1 MKYVFRAFII
11 FQILQLSLTAFSQQD
26 SIQIKIADEKTKE
39 PLINVTVNVLGKVL
53 YSDFE
58 GVVSFYTE
66 KFPIEIRLSYIGYQD
81 KKFELYRNSENVLD
95 VFMSSAEVWLDIVSV
110 TGSRYE
116 QNIAAA
122 PVSIDVLKPD
132 LIRSVN
138 TVNAST
144 VLNKLPG
151 VQVIDGQANIR
162 GGSGY
167 SYGAGSRVM
176 LLVDDI
182 PALQMDA
189 GFPNWSDIPVE
200 ALSQVEVL
208 KGASSALYGSSALNG
223 IINFRTSYATSD
235 PETRIGV
242 SATNFHSPSD
252 PLKKWWK
259 DSTFRYQTNFNFV
272 HKQKFNKLDVV
283 VSGFYNKLNG
293 FLKDTEEQRGRLY
306 LNTRYRLT
314 ERLSFGLAINT
325 NLAEGSAYYI
335 WKNAGSGAMQ
345 GLPGTI
351 SQRNTRRIYIDP
363 FIQYYDTYGNRH
375 KLIWRTSVLKNE
387 NDTDQS
393 NSSTNHYG
401 EYQFLKNMEQ
411 MGLSMTAGLVGM
423 WNFTNSQILGDTTF
437 SGLNYAAYAQLEKK
451 LFEKWA
457 LSGGLRYE
465 YIQQK
470 SPANFMGIVIP
481 NGIKSDG
488 RIIGR
493 LSATYNPYEFTF
505 LRASW
510 GQGYRF
516 PTLTERFVT
525 TSFGSFAIFAKP
537 DLEPETGWS
546 TEIGIKQGIPGFL
559 KGFIDASFFLSEYEE
574 MIEFTF
580 VPPPTLGFQPQNVG
594 SIRIAGFEGSITGQ
608 ADIGKWKVNTLT
620 GYTFIQPVY
629 KDYNSNEDIR
639 KSVSTDKNVLK
650 YRSRHQLKSDVEVLY
665 SRFKLGVSLQWVSHV
680 VNIDRAFESVPPI
693 NFDIFGIG
701 AYRSLNNKGYTLLD
715 LRFAIKF
722 YTNSELTLIVNN
734 VMNQEYTLRPAL
746 VEAPINTTLRWD
758 YRF

>member
-1 MKYVFRAFII
+1 MNHIFRAVVI
-11 FQILQLSLTAFSQQD
+11 FHLLSLSLIAYSQQVPVRIRI
-26 SIQIKIADEKTKE
+26 SDEKTKE
-39 PLINVTVNVLGKVL
+39 PLVNVTANLGQKVM
-53 YSDFE
+53 YSDTDGLITF
-58 GVVSFYTE
+58 SPE
-66 KFPIEIRLSYIGYQD
+66 KLPLQISLSYVGYQD
-81 KKFELYRNSENVLD
+81 RKIDLSRAPENILEIY
-95 VFMSSAEVWLDIVSV
+95 MSPSEVWLDIVSV
-110 TGSRYE
+110 TGSRFE
-116 QNIAAA
+116 QNISSA

-138 TVNAST
+138 TVNASS

-208 KGASSALYGSSALNG
+208 KGAASALYGSSALNG
-223 IINFRTSYATSD
+223 IINFRTSYATAE
-235 PETRIGV
+235 PETRVGV
-242 SATNFHSPSD
+242 SATNFHSPAD

-259 DSTFRYQTNFNFV
+259 DSTFRYQANVNFV
-272 HKQKFNKLDVV
+272 HKQKLNKLDIV

-293 FLKDTEEQRGRLY
+293 FLKNTDEQRGRLY

-314 ERLSFGLAINT
+314 DRLSFGLAINT

-363 FIQYYDTYGNRH
+363 FLQYYDTNGNRH
-375 KLIWRTSVLKNE
+375 KLIWRTSALKNE

-393 NSSTNHYG
+393 NSSLNHYG
-401 EYQFLKNMEQ
+401 EYQFLRNLEQ
-411 MGLSMTAGLVGM
+411 KGLAMTAGVVGM

-437 SGLNYAAYAQLEKK
+437 TGLNYAAYAQIEKK
-451 LFEKWA
+451 LFAKWS
-457 LSGGLRYE
+457 LSGGMRYE
-465 YIQQK
+465 YIRQK
-470 SPANFMGIVIP
+470 SPSNFMGILIP
-481 NGIKSDG
+481 DGIKSDG
-488 RIIGR
+488 RLISR
-493 LSATYNPYEFTF
+493 LSATYNPAEYTF

-546 TEIGIKQGIPGFL
+546 AEIGIKQGVPGFL
-559 KGFIDASFFLSEYEE
+559 KGFVDASFFLSEYEE

-608 ADIGKWKVNTLT
+608 ADLGKWKINTLT

-629 KDYNSNEDIR
+629 KDYDTNEDIR

-665 SRFKLGVSLQWVSHV
+665 SRYKLGVSLQWVSHV
-680 VNIDRAFESVPPI
+680 VNIDRAFEAVPPI

-715 LRFAIKF
+715 LRFAVKIF
-722 YTNSELTLIVNN
+722 AGSELTLLVNN
-734 VMNQEYTLRPAL
+734 VLNQEYTLRPAL
-746 VEAPINTTLRWD
+746 IEAPINTTLRWD